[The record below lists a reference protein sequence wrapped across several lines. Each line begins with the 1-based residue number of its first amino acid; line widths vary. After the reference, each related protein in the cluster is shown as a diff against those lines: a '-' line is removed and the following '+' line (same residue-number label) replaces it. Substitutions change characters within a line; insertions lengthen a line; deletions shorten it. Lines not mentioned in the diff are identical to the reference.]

1 MFSTI
6 LRWVINRR
14 WLVVLATIIISLW
27 TVYIIPKMPL
37 DVFPPFAPPQVEI
50 QTEAPGLAPEEIES
64 LVTLPIESAIN
75 GTPGVTA
82 VRSSSAVGVS
92 VVKVIFD
99 WGTEIYQ
106 ARQLITE
113 RLQQAESKLPAGV
126 ETPQISPTT
135 SPVGTVITYAFTSET
150 TSLMEVRRL
159 IDWQVTNR
167 LLAVPGVAQVVVYGG
182 EERQYQV
189 LVEPAKLK
197 AFNVSLQQV
206 SEAAQAA
213 NVNAPGGYLITP
225 DKETLIRGVGRVE
238 SVADLQQSAIA
249 SREGKVVRI
258 GDVADVKMG
267 AAIKRGD
274 GSFNGKKAVI
284 VMVNRQPVAD
294 TPRVTQAVEEAM
306 AQVQQALPK
315 DIKVTVTFRQEEYIN
330 SSVENVRS
338 ALIEGSIIVTIILIP
353 FLMNWRTLT
362 VVLLD
367 FFLTWL
373 FGLLAMYWLGLG
385 LNTMTLGGLSVAI
398 GTAIDDAI
406 VYAENTYR
414 NLRENTASH
423 HPRPV
428 MDVIFDGSQE
438 VRDSLIGATV
448 IGIVVFS
455 PIFTLPGVEG
465 RIFTPMGITYLVVVV
480 ISSLESLLV
489 SPALCAI
496 LLPNKR
502 MSGKE
507 PWLPRFCKKIYHFFI
522 HLSMRYSAIILTLAA
537 TSMVATL
544 IILPSFGRVFLPEF
558 QEQTLVNT
566 ILLYPGVSLEATNS
580 AAFAMEDALKDD
592 TRFAYVQVRSGRAP
606 GDADAAGVNLAHI
619 DIGLSEEGMKN
630 RPKSLESLRQEF
642 GKLPGVAP
650 NIGGFISHRMD
661 EVLSGV
667 RSQIAVK
674 IFGPDLNQLRT
685 IGAEVEA
692 QMKTVA
698 GIVDLQLEPQV
709 PVQQIQI
716 KFNRQAA
723 GRYGLKVGELSE
735 IIETALNGKVVSQ
748 VLELQQT
755 FDLVVWLQ
763 PEARNNLETIEN
775 LLVDTPPLS
784 PPYKGGDETP
794 LSPPYKGGDETPLSP
809 PYKGGDERGGKIP
822 LAQVATVKY
831 GAGPN
836 TINREN
842 VSRLIVV
849 AANAKGRDLR
859 SVVNE
864 IQAKVKREV
873 QLPFGYFIQ
882 YGGQFEAEQRA
893 SQNITIFSAIAF
905 VVITVLMYLSV
916 KSIPSTTMIM
926 INLPIGLVGGVIAVA
941 LTGGIISV
949 ASLVGFVTLFGVA
962 TRNGLLLVDN
972 YNTKFAE
979 GMPFKEAIIKGSMER
994 LNAILMTALTSALG
1008 LAPLVLEGGAGKEI
1022 LQPLSVV
1029 VLGGLFTSTALTLL
1043 VLPALYAQF
1052 GHFLRPKMS
1061 QQSLEDGKI

>member
-27 TVYIIPKMPL
+27 TLYIIPKMSL

-82 VRSSSAVGVS
+82 VRSSSAVGLS
-92 VVKVIFD
+92 AIKVIFD
-99 WGTEIYQ
+99 WGTNIYQ

-113 RLQQAESKLPAGV
+113 RLQQAQSKLPAGV

-135 SPVGTVITYAFTSET
+135 SPVGLVITYAFTSET
-150 TSLMEVRRL
+150 TPLMEVRRL
-159 IDWQVTNR
+159 VDWQVTNR
-167 LLAVPGVAQVVVYGG
+167 LLAVTGVAQVVAYGG
-182 EERQYQV
+182 EQRQYQV

-206 SEAAQAA
+206 AEATKAA

-225 DKETLIRGVGRVE
+225 DKETLIRGVGRIE

-249 SREGKVVRI
+249 SRQGIPVRI
-258 GDVADVKMG
+258 GDVADVKIG

-284 VMVNRQPVAD
+284 LMVNRQPVAD
-294 TPRVTQAVEEAM
+294 TPTVTKAVEAAM
-306 AQVQQALPK
+306 AEVQQALPQ

-338 ALIEGSIIVTIILIP
+338 ALIEGSIIVTVILIP

-414 NLRENTASH
+414 NLRENTASG

-480 ISSLESLLV
+480 ISSLESLFV

-502 MSGKE
+502 MSAEE

-522 HLSMRYSAIILTLAA
+522 QLSMRYSAIILVLAA
-537 TSMVATL
+537 ASMVAAL
-544 IILPSFGRVFLPEF
+544 VVLPSFGRVFLPEF

-566 ILLYPGVSLEATNS
+566 IQLYPGVSLEATDS

-592 TRFAYVQVRSGRAP
+592 RRFEYVQVRSGRAP

-630 RPKSLESLRQEF
+630 RSKTLEFLRQEF
-642 GKLPGVAP
+642 AKLPGVAP

-685 IGAEVEA
+685 IGAQVEA

-723 GRYGLKVGELSE
+723 GRYGLKVGEISE

-748 VLELQQT
+748 ILEVQQT

-763 PEARNNLETIEN
+763 PEARNNLETIQN
-775 LLVDTPPLS
+775 LLVDTPN
-784 PPYKGGDETP
+784 GN
-794 LSPPYKGGDETPLSP
+794 
-809 PYKGGDERGGKIP
+809 KIP
-822 LAQVATVKY
+822 LAQVATVTY
-831 GAGPN
+831 GTGPN

-842 VSRLIVV
+842 VSRLIVA

-893 SQNITIFSAIAF
+893 SQNIMVFSAIAF
-905 VVITVLMYLSV
+905 LVITVLMYLSV
-916 KSIPSTTMIM
+916 KSIASTAMIM

-994 LNAILMTALTSALG
+994 LNAILMTASTSALG
-1008 LAPLVLEGGAGKEI
+1008 LAPLVLEGGPGKEI
-1022 LQPLSVV
+1022 LQPLSIV

-1052 GHFLRPKMS
+1052 GKFLRP
-1061 QQSLEDGKI
+1061 QEPQPVAEDERTHLTTF

>member
-1 MFSTI
+1 MS
-6 LRWVINRR
+6 
-14 WLVVLATIIISLW
+14 
-27 TVYIIPKMPL
+27 L

-82 VRSSSAVGVS
+82 VRSSSAVGLS
-92 VVKVIFD
+92 SVKVIFD

-135 SPVGTVITYAFTSET
+135 SPVGLVITYAFTSET
-150 TSLMEVRRL
+150 TPLMEVRRL
-159 IDWQVTNR
+159 VDWQVTNR
-167 LLAVPGVAQVVVYGG
+167 LLAVTGVAQVVAYGG

-206 SEAAQAA
+206 AEAAAAA

-225 DKETLIRGVGRVE
+225 DRETLIRGVGRIE
-238 SVADLQQSAIA
+238 SLEDLQQSAIA
-249 SREGKVVRI
+249 SRHGTPVRI
-258 GDVADVKMG
+258 ADVADVKIG

-294 TPRVTQAVEEAM
+294 TPTVTKAVEAAM
-306 AQVQQALPK
+306 AEVQQALPK

-338 ALIEGSIIVTIILIP
+338 ALVEGSIIVTLILIP
-353 FLMNWRTLT
+353 FLMNWRTLA

-373 FGLLAMYWLGLG
+373 LALLAMYWLGLG

-414 NLRENTASH
+414 NLRENTSSL

-448 IGIVVFS
+448 IGIVVFL

-480 ISSLESLLV
+480 ISSLESLLI

-502 MSGKE
+502 MSAAE
-507 PWLPRFCKKIYHFFI
+507 PWLPRFCKKIYHFLI
-522 HLSMRYSAIILTLAA
+522 NLSMRYSGIILALAA
-537 TSMVATL
+537 ASMVATL

-566 ILLYPGVSLEATNS
+566 IQLYPGVSLETTDS

-592 TRFAYVQVRSGRAP
+592 TRFEYVQVRSGRAP

-619 DIGLSEEGMKN
+619 DIGLSEAGMKN
-630 RPKSLESLRQEF
+630 RPKTLESLRQEF
-642 GKLPGVAP
+642 AKLPGVAP

-674 IFGPDLNQLRT
+674 IFGPDLDQLRS
-685 IGAEVEA
+685 IGAQVEE
-692 QMKTVA
+692 QMKTVE

-709 PVQQIQI
+709 PVQQIKI

-723 GRYGLKVGELSE
+723 GRYGLKIGELSE

-748 VLELQQT
+748 VLEVQQT

-763 PEARNNLETIEN
+763 PEARNNLETIQN
-775 LLVDTPPLS
+775 LLVDTPS
-784 PPYKGGDETP
+784 GN
-794 LSPPYKGGDETPLSP
+794 
-809 PYKGGDERGGKIP
+809 KIP

-831 GAGPN
+831 GTGPN

-842 VSRLIVV
+842 VSRLIVA
-849 AANAKGRDLR
+849 AANAKNRDLR

-893 SQNITIFSAIAF
+893 SQNIMIFSAIAF
-905 VVITVLMYLSV
+905 LVITVLMYLSV
-916 KSIPSTTMIM
+916 KSIASTATIM

-1008 LAPLVLEGGAGKEI
+1008 LAPLVFEGGAGKEI

-1052 GHFLRPKMS
+1052 AKFLRPQKP
-1061 QQSLEDGKI
+1061 QIAVEDAKVVNV

>member
-27 TVYIIPKMPL
+27 TLYIIPKMPL

-82 VRSSSAVGVS
+82 VRSSSAVGLS
-92 VVKVIFD
+92 SVKVIFD

-135 SPVGTVITYAFTSET
+135 SPVGLVITYAFTSGT
-150 TSLMEVRRL
+150 TPLMEVRRL
-159 IDWQVTNR
+159 VDWQVTNR
-167 LLAVPGVAQVVVYGG
+167 LLAVTGVAQVVAYGG
-182 EERQYQV
+182 DQRQYQV

-206 SEAAQAA
+206 SEAVAAA

-225 DKETLIRGVGRVE
+225 DRETLIRGVGRIE
-238 SVADLQQSAIA
+238 SVEDLQQSAIA
-249 SREGKVVRI
+249 SRQGTVVRI
-258 GDVADVKMG
+258 GDVADVKIG
-267 AAIKRGD
+267 AGIKRGD

-284 VMVNRQPVAD
+284 VMVNRQPIAD
-294 TPRVTQAVEEAM
+294 TPTVTKAVEAAM
-306 AQVQQALPK
+306 AEVQQALPK

-338 ALIEGSIIVTIILIP
+338 ALVEGSIIVTVILIP

-373 FGLLAMYWLGLG
+373 FGLLAMNWLGLG

-414 NLRENTASH
+414 NLRENTASL

-480 ISSLESLLV
+480 ISSLESLLI

-496 LLPNKR
+496 LLPNKH
-502 MSGKE
+502 MSAAE

-522 HLSMRYSAIILTLAA
+522 ELSMRYSAIILTLAA
-537 TSMVATL
+537 ASMVATL

-566 ILLYPGVSLEATNS
+566 VLLYPGVSLETTNS
-580 AAFAMEDALKDD
+580 AAFAIEDALKND

-630 RPKSLESLRQEF
+630 RQKTLESLRQEF

-674 IFGPDLNQLRT
+674 IFGPDLAQLRT
-685 IGAEVEA
+685 IGAQVEA
-692 QMKTVA
+692 QMKTVE

-723 GRYGLKVGELSE
+723 GRYGLKIGELSE

-748 VLELQQT
+748 VLEVQQT

-763 PEARNNLETIEN
+763 PEARNNLETIQN
-775 LLVDTPPLS
+775 LLVDTPS
-784 PPYKGGDETP
+784 GN
-794 LSPPYKGGDETPLSP
+794 
-809 PYKGGDERGGKIP
+809 KIP

-831 GAGPN
+831 GTGPN

-842 VSRLIVV
+842 VSRLIVA

-882 YGGQFEAEQRA
+882 YGGQFEAEERA
-893 SQNITIFSAIAF
+893 SQNIMVFSAISF
-905 VVITVLMYLSV
+905 VVITVLMYFSV
-916 KSIPSTTMIM
+916 KSIPSTAMIM
-926 INLPIGLVGGVIAVA
+926 INLPLGLVGGVISVA

-994 LNAILMTALTSALG
+994 LNAILMTASTSALG
-1008 LAPLVLEGGAGKEI
+1008 LAPLVLEGGPGKEI

-1052 GHFLRPKMS
+1052 SNFLRP
-1061 QQSLEDGKI
+1061 QQAQLIEDGKVVKAEMVN

>member
-27 TVYIIPKMPL
+27 TLYIIPKMPL

-82 VRSSSAVGVS
+82 VRSASAVGLS
-92 VVKVIFD
+92 AVKVIFD

-113 RLQQAESKLPAGV
+113 RLQQAQSKLPAGV

-150 TSLMEVRRL
+150 TPLMEVRRL
-159 IDWQVTNR
+159 VDWQVTNR
-167 LLAVPGVAQVVVYGG
+167 LLAVTGVAQVVAYGG
-182 EERQYQV
+182 EQRQYQV

-206 SEAAQAA
+206 SEAVAAA

-225 DKETLIRGVGRVE
+225 DKETLIRGVGRIE

-249 SREGKVVRI
+249 SRQGTPVRI
-258 GDVADVKMG
+258 GDVADVKIG

-284 VMVNRQPVAD
+284 VMVNRQPIAD
-294 TPRVTQAVEEAM
+294 TPTVTKAVEVAM
-306 AQVQQALPK
+306 AEVQQALPK

-438 VRDSLIGATV
+438 VRDSLIGATI

-480 ISSLESLLV
+480 ISSLESLLI

-496 LLPNKR
+496 LLPNKN
-502 MSGKE
+502 MSSKE
-507 PWLPRFCKKIYHFFI
+507 PWLPRFCKHIYHSCI
-522 HLSMRYSAIILTLAA
+522 RMSMRFSAIILTLAA
-537 TSMVATL
+537 ASMVAAL

-566 ILLYPGVSLEATNS
+566 ILLYPGVSLETTNS
-580 AAFAMEDALKDD
+580 AAFALEDALKDD
-592 TRFAYVQVRSGRAP
+592 TRFEYVQVRSGRAP

-630 RPKSLESLRQEF
+630 RPKTLESLRQEF

-674 IFGPDLNQLRT
+674 IFGPDLNQLRSL
-685 IGAEVEA
+685 GAQVEA
-692 QMKTVA
+692 QMKTVK

-709 PVQQIQI
+709 PVPQIQV

-723 GRYGLKVGELSE
+723 GRYGLKIGELSE

-748 VLELQQT
+748 VLEVQQT

-763 PEARNNLETIEN
+763 PEARNNLETIQN
-775 LLVDTPPLS
+775 LLVDTPN
-784 PPYKGGDETP
+784 GN
-794 LSPPYKGGDETPLSP
+794 
-809 PYKGGDERGGKIP
+809 KIP

-831 GAGPN
+831 GTGPN

-842 VSRLIVV
+842 VSRLIVA

-882 YGGQFEAEQRA
+882 YGGQFEAEARA
-893 SQNITIFSAIAF
+893 SQNIMVFSAIAF
-905 VVITVLMYLSV
+905 LVITILMYLSV
-916 KSIPSTTMIM
+916 KSIPSTATIM
-926 INLPIGLVGGVIAVA
+926 INLPIGLVGGVISVA

-994 LNAILMTALTSALG
+994 LNAILMTASTSALG

-1022 LQPLSVV
+1022 LQPLSIV

-1052 GHFLRPKMS
+1052 GHFLRP
-1061 QQSLEDGKI
+1061 QQPQPIIEDGKVVNS